1 MRNDFCI
8 FILSNRRPDNVKTL
22 DTLQKSGYTGKWFIV
37 IDDED
42 PTSQQ
47 YKKNFGDRV
56 LVFSKAKIAETTDS
70 CDTSKDRRTPLWAR
84 NACWDLAKQVKCR
97 FFCQLDD
104 DYNWFGYRRVAK
116 READRPARYSNFKV
130 ESLSTVFDGMVELLE
145 NTPSVSSIAFSQ
157 GGDYNVS
164 SKTARRVLRKAMN
177 SFFCDTQ
184 RPFKFIGKFNDDVN
198 TYISHGATGKLF
210 FTYCPVQLT
219 QGVTQKNA
227 GGITEAYK
235 ENGTYVKSFYT
246 VMISPSSTWI
256 ELMGH
261 TNPRLHHKHDW
272 NRVCPKILHQKYRR
286 ESN

>member
-8 FILSNRRPDNVKTL
+8 FILSNRRPTNVKTL
-22 DTLQKSGYTGKWFIV
+22 ETLQKFGYTGNWFIV

-42 PTSQQ
+42 PTAEQ
-47 YKKNFGDRV
+47 YKKQFGDRV
-56 LVFSKAKIAETTDS
+56 LIFSKAKVAETTDS

-116 READRPARYSNFKV
+116 READRPPRYSNFKV
-130 ESLSTVFDGMVELLE
+130 ETLDIIFDGMVELLK

-210 FTYCPVQLT
+210 FTYCPIQLT
-219 QGVTQKNA
+219 QGVTQQNA

-256 ELMGH
+256 ALMGRR
-261 TNPRLHHKHDW
+261 NPRLHHTHDW
-272 NRVCPKILHQKYRR
+272 NKVCPKILHEKYRR
-286 ESN
+286 P

>member
-1 MRNDFCI
+1 MRNDFCV

-22 DTLQKSGYTGKWFIV
+22 ETLQRSGYTGKWFIV

-42 PTSQQ
+42 PTGEQ
-47 YKKNFGDRV
+47 YKKNFGDQV

-84 NACWDLAKQVKCR
+84 NACWDLAKQVNCR

-104 DYNWFGYRRVAK
+104 DYSWFSYRRIGK
-116 READRPARYSNFKV
+116 KEIGQKPKYSNFKA
-130 ESLSTVFDGMVELLE
+130 ESLDVVFDGMVEFLE
-145 NTPSVSSIAFSQ
+145 NNQSVSSLAFSQ

-164 SKTARRVLRKAMN
+164 SEKARRVLRKAMN

-198 TYISHGATGKLF
+198 TYIAHGATGKLF
-210 FTYCPVQLT
+210 FTYCPIQLT
-219 QGVTQKNA
+219 QGVTQQNK

-246 VMISPSSTWI
+246 VIISPSSTWI

-261 TNPRLHHKHDW
+261 TNPRLHHTHDW
-272 NRVCPKILHQKYRR
+272 NKVCPKILHEKYRR
-286 ESN
+286 Q

>member
-116 READRPARYSNFKV
+116 REANRPARYSNFKV

-145 NTPSVSSIAFSQ
+145 KTPSVSSIAFSQ

-184 RPFKFIGKFNDDVN
+184 RSFKFIGKFNDDVN
-198 TYISHGATGKLF
+198 TYIAHGATGKLF
-210 FTYCPVQLT
+210 LTYCPIQLT
-219 QGVTQKNA
+219 QAVTQQNP
-227 GGITEAYK
+227 GGITESYK

-256 ELMGH
+256 ALMGRR
-261 TNPRLHHKHDW
+261 NPRLHHTHDW
-272 NRVCPKILHQKYRR
+272 NKVCPKILHEKYRR
-286 ESN
+286 A

>member
-1 MRNDFCI
+1 MRNDFCV

-22 DTLQKSGYTGKWFIV
+22 ETLQRSGYTGKWFIV

-42 PTSQQ
+42 PTGEQ
-47 YKKNFGDRV
+47 YKKNFGGQV

-84 NACWDLAKQVKCR
+84 NACWDLAKQVNCR

-104 DYNWFGYRRVAK
+104 DYTWFSYRRIGK
-116 READRPARYSNFKV
+116 KEIGQKPKYSNFKA
-130 ESLSTVFDGMVELLE
+130 ESLDVVFDGMVEFLE
-145 NTPSVSSIAFSQ
+145 NNQSVSSLAFSQ

-164 SKTARRVLRKAMN
+164 SEKARRVLRKAMN

-198 TYISHGATGKLF
+198 TYIAHGATGKLF
-210 FTYCPVQLT
+210 FTYCPIQLT
-219 QGVTQKNA
+219 QGVTQQNK

-261 TNPRLHHKHDW
+261 TNPRLHHTHDW
-272 NRVCPKILHQKYRR
+272 NKVCPKILHEKYRR
-286 ESN
+286 Q

>member
-42 PTSQQ
+42 PTAEQ
-47 YKKNFGDRV
+47 YKKQFGDRI
-56 LVFSKAKIAETTDS
+56 LVFSKAKIAEITDS

-84 NACWDLAKQVKCR
+84 NACWDLAKQVNCR

-145 NTPSVSSIAFSQ
+145 KTPSVSSIAFSQ

>member
-1 MRNDFCI
+1 MRDDFCI
-8 FILSNRRPDNVKTL
+8 FILSNRRPDNIKTL
-22 DTLQKSGYTGKWFIV
+22 ETLQRSNYDGKWYVV

-42 PTSQQ
+42 PTGDQ
-47 YKKNFGDRV
+47 YKKAYGDKV

-70 CDTSKDRRTPLWAR
+70 CDTSTDRRTPLWAR

-104 DYNWFGYRRVAK
+104 DYSWFSYRRIGRK
-116 READRPARYSNFKV
+116 DPGGPPKYSNFKA
-130 ESLSTVFDGMVELLE
+130 ESLDIVFSAMVELLE
-145 NTPSVSSIAFSQ
+145 TTPSVSSIAFSQ

-164 SKTARRVLRKAMN
+164 SEQARRVLRKAMN

-210 FTYCPVQLT
+210 FTYCPIQLT
-219 QGVTQKNA
+219 QGVTQQNK

-261 TNPRLHHKHDW
+261 SNPRLHHTHDW
-272 NRVCPKILHQKYRR
+272 NKVCPKILHEKYRR
-286 ESN
+286 P

>member
-8 FILSNRRPDNVKTL
+8 FILSNRRPTNIKTL
-22 DTLQKSGYTGKWFIV
+22 DTLEKCGYTGKWYIV

-42 PTSQQ
+42 PTGEQ
-47 YKKNFGDRV
+47 YKKTFGDRV
-56 LVFSKAKIAETTDS
+56 LVFSKAKVAEITDS

-104 DYNWFGYRRVAK
+104 DYNWFGYRRVGK
-116 READRPARYSNFKV
+116 KEANRPPRYSNFKV
-130 ESLSTVFDGMVELLE
+130 ETLNIIFDGMVELLE

-198 TYISHGATGKLF
+198 TYIAHGATGKLF
-210 FTYCPVQLT
+210 FTYCPIQLT
-219 QGVTQKNA
+219 QGVTQQNS

-272 NRVCPKILHQKYRR
+272 NKVCPKILHEKYRR
-286 ESN
+286 A

>member
-8 FILSNRRPDNVKTL
+8 FILSNRRPTNIKTL
-22 DTLQKSGYTGKWFIV
+22 DTLEKCGYTGKWYIV

-42 PTSQQ
+42 PTGEQ
-47 YKKNFGDRV
+47 YKKTFGDRV
-56 LVFSKAKIAETTDS
+56 LVFSKAKVAEITDS

-116 READRPARYSNFKV
+116 READRPPRYSNFKV
-130 ESLSTVFDGMVELLE
+130 EALDIIFDGMVELLE

-177 SFFCDTQ
+177 SFFL
-184 RPFKFIGKFNDDVN
+184 RYP
-198 TYISHGATGKLF
+198 AT
-210 FTYCPVQLT
+210 
-219 QGVTQKNA
+219 
-227 GGITEAYK
+227 I
-235 ENGTYVKSFYT
+235 
-246 VMISPSSTWI
+246 
-256 ELMGH
+256 
-261 TNPRLHHKHDW
+261 
-272 NRVCPKILHQKYRR
+272 
-286 ESN
+286 

>member
-42 PTSQQ
+42 PTGQQ

-145 NTPSVSSIAFSQ
+145 KTPSVSSIAFSQ

-184 RPFKFIGKFNDDVN
+184 RSFKFIGKFNDDVN
-198 TYISHGATGKLF
+198 TYIAHGATGKLF
-210 FTYCPVQLT
+210 LTYCPIQLT
-219 QGVTQKNA
+219 QAVTQQNP
-227 GGITEAYK
+227 GGITESYK

-256 ELMGH
+256 ALMGRR
-261 TNPRLHHKHDW
+261 NPRLHHTHDW
-272 NRVCPKILHQKYRR
+272 NKVCPKILHEKYRR
-286 ESN
+286 A

>member
-145 NTPSVSSIAFSQ
+145 KTPSVSSIAFSQ

-184 RPFKFIGKFNDDVN
+184 RSFKFIGKFNDDVN
-198 TYISHGATGKLF
+198 TYIAHGATGKLF
-210 FTYCPVQLT
+210 LTYCPIQLT
-219 QGVTQKNA
+219 QAVTQQNP
-227 GGITEAYK
+227 GGITESYK

-256 ELMGH
+256 ALMGRR
-261 TNPRLHHKHDW
+261 NPRLHHTHDW
-272 NRVCPKILHQKYRR
+272 NKVCPKILHEKYRR
-286 ESN
+286 A

>member
-42 PTSQQ
+42 PTGQQ

-70 CDTSKDRRTPLWAR
+70 CDASKDRRTPLWAR

-145 NTPSVSSIAFSQ
+145 KTPSVSSIAFSQ

-184 RPFKFIGKFNDDVN
+184 RSFKFIGKFNDDVN
-198 TYISHGATGKLF
+198 TYIAHGATGKLF
-210 FTYCPVQLT
+210 LTYCPIQLT
-219 QGVTQKNA
+219 QAVTQQNP
-227 GGITEAYK
+227 GGITESYK

-256 ELMGH
+256 ALMGRR
-261 TNPRLHHKHDW
+261 NPRLHHTHDW
-272 NRVCPKILHQKYRR
+272 NKVCPKILHEKYRR
-286 ESN
+286 A

>member
-8 FILSNRRPDNVKTL
+8 FILSNRRPTNIKTL
-22 DTLQKSGYTGKWFIV
+22 DTLQKCGYTGKWFIV

-42 PTSQQ
+42 PTAEQ
-47 YKKNFGDRV
+47 YKKQFGDRV
-56 LVFSKAKIAETTDS
+56 LVFSKAKVAEITDS

-84 NACWDLAKQVKCR
+84 NACWDLAKQVNCR

-104 DYNWFGYRRVAK
+104 DYNWFSYRRVAK
-116 READRPARYSNFKV
+116 READRPPRYSNLKV
-130 ESLSTVFDGMVELLE
+130 ETLDIIFDGMVELLE

-210 FTYCPVQLT
+210 FTYCPIQLT
-219 QGVTQKNA
+219 QGVTQQNA

-272 NRVCPKILHQKYRR
+272 NKVCPKILHEKYRR
-286 ESN
+286 T

>member
-1 MRNDFCI
+1 MRNDFCV

-42 PTSQQ
+42 PTGQQ

-145 NTPSVSSIAFSQ
+145 KTPSVSSIAFSQ

-198 TYISHGATGKLF
+198 TYIAHGATGKLF
-210 FTYCPVQLT
+210 FTYCPIQLT
-219 QGVTQKNA
+219 QAVTQQNP
-227 GGITEAYK
+227 GGITESYK

-256 ELMGH
+256 ALMGRR
-261 TNPRLHHKHDW
+261 NPRLHHTHDW
-272 NRVCPKILHQKYRR
+272 NKVCPKIIHQKYRR
-286 ESN
+286 S

>member
-42 PTSQQ
+42 PTGQQ

-104 DYNWFGYRRVAK
+104 DYSWFAYRRVAK
-116 READRPARYSNFKV
+116 KDSIQAPKYSNWRT
-130 ESLSTVFDGMVELLE
+130 ESLDIIFDGMIELLE

-157 GGDYNVS
+157 GGDYNTDS
-164 SKTARRVLRKAMN
+164 AKARRVLRKAMN
-177 SFFCDTQ
+177 SFFCDTE

-198 TYISHGATGKLF
+198 TYIAHGATGKLF
-210 FTYCPVQLT
+210 FTYCPIQLE
-219 QGVTQKNA
+219 QAQTQKST

-235 ENGTYVKSFYT
+235 ESGTYVKSFYT

-261 TNPRLHHKHDW
+261 SNPRLHHTHDW
-272 NRVCPKILHQKYRR
+272 NKVCPKIIHEKYRR
-286 ESN
+286 S